1 MKIVLASQNKK
12 KIAELR
18 TLLSALIP
26 DIEILS
32 LAEAGILEDIVE
44 DGDSFEANAL
54 IKARAAAASGYIGVG
69 DDSGLCVEALGG
81 APGIYSARYAGKHG
95 DDEAN
100 LDLVLKNMEGKT
112 NRRAAFHCCIACAFP
127 DGSDPIVCHG
137 RVDGEL
143 LDARDGDGGFGYDP
157 IFYYPPY
164 GKSFGTIGAEEKNKI
179 SHRARALAAF
189 AEALAARLTE
199 RQRT

>member
-1 MKIVLASQNKK
+1 MKIVLASHNKK

-18 TLLSALIP
+18 TLLSAYIP
-26 DIEILS
+26 DVEILS
-32 LAEAGILEDIVE
+32 LADAGVEGEIVE
-44 DGDSFEANAL
+44 DGDTFEANAL

-81 APGIYSARYAGKHG
+81 APGVYSARYAGEQG

-100 LDLVLKNMEGKT
+100 LDLVLEHMKGKSD
-112 NRRAAFHCCIACAFP
+112 RRAAFVCCIACAFP
-127 DGSDPIVCHG
+127 DGSEPIIAQG

-143 LDARDGDGGFGYDP
+143 LEARAGEGGFGYDP
-157 IFYYPPY
+157 IFYYPP
-164 GKSFGTIGAEEKNKI
+164 FGATFGETSAEQKNTV

-189 AEALAARLTE
+189 AEALRERLAE
-199 RQRT
+199 NQ

>member
-1 MKIVLASQNKK
+1 MKIVLASHNQK

-18 TLLSALIP
+18 TLLGEYIP
-26 DIEILS
+26 DVEVLS
-32 LAEAGILEDIVE
+32 LADAGVEGEIVE
-44 DGDSFEANAL
+44 DGDTFEANAL

-69 DDSGLCVEALGG
+69 DDSGLCVEALDG
-81 APGIYSARYAGKHG
+81 APGVYSARYAGEQG

-100 LDLVLKNMEGKT
+100 LDLVLENMKGKSD
-112 NRRAAFHCCIACAFP
+112 RRAAFVCCIACAFP

-143 LDARDGDGGFGYDP
+143 LEAREGKGGFGYDP
-157 IFYYPPY
+157 IFYYPP
-164 GKSFGTIGAEEKNKI
+164 FGTTFGVASAEQKNTV

-189 AEALAARLTE
+189 AKALGERLTQE
-199 RQRT
+199 K

>member
-12 KIAELR
+12 KIVELR
-18 TLLSALIP
+18 TILGEMLP
-26 DIEILS
+26 EIEVLS
-32 LAEAGILEDIVE
+32 LADAGIEGEIVE
-44 DGDSFEANAL
+44 DGDTFEANAL

-81 APGIYSARYAGKHG
+81 APGVYSARYAGAHG

-100 LDLVLKNMEGKT
+100 LDLVLENMKGKT
-112 NRRAAFHCCIACAFP
+112 DRRAAFVCAIACAFP
-127 DGSDPIVCHG
+127 DGSEPIVCSG

-143 LDARDGDGGFGYDP
+143 LEARDGEGGFGYDP

-164 GKSFGTIGAEEKNKI
+164 GKTTAEMSPEEKNGV
-179 SHRARALAAF
+179 SHRANALNGLYEKLK
-189 AEALAARLTE
+189 EAGYADK
-199 RQRT
+199 